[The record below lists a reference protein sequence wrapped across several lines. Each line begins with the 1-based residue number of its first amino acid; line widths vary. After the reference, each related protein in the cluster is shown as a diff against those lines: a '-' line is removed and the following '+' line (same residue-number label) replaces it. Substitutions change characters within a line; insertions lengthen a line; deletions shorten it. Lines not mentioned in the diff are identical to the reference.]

1 MDINID
7 SHGDNLMSV
16 TIAQYHELVATGILD
31 ERRVELLPT
40 FRTSTFTTCIGHED
54 STV

>member
-1 MDINID
+1 MFLDNSRDRKLIVFQIGKNLAEALIEVNITF
-7 SHGDNLMSV
+7 NL
-16 TIAQYHELVATGILD
+16 Q
-31 ERRVELLPT
+31 PT